1 MARTD
6 AHRPSAIVPAEYE
19 YVTHR
24 YFGPDAM
31 DVNPH
36 GARLVREHMD
46 RTGGKYS
53 GHEHGG
59 SCHICGAH
67 ALYTA
72 VFYHGKTNSYI
83 ITGLDCADKMD
94 MDCGDGEAFRKSV
107 RSAIEALAGKRKA
120 AAVLDAA
127 GLSKAWEVYTGP
139 YSDRF
144 EETTITDIVGKLVK
158 YGSVSDKQMAFVG
171 SLLAKI
177 NSRAAI
183 AAARAAENAA
193 STHVGAVGERR
204 EFTATVKAIPSFE
217 SQFGTMYIN
226 IMADAAGNV
235 IVYKGNKPL
244 AEKGQQIKFVAT
256 VKDHGT
262 REGVKQTIVAR
273 PGKVEVQQDQ
283 AAALAA

>member
-6 AHRPSAIVPAEYE
+6 AHRPSAIVPADYT

-36 GARLVREHMD
+36 GARIVREHMD

-72 VFYHGKTNSYI
+72 VFHHVPSNTYI
-83 ITGLDCADKMD
+83 VTGLDCADKMD
-94 MDCGDGEAFRKSV
+94 MDCGDGEAFRKTV
-107 RSAIEALAGKRKA
+107 RAAIEALAGKRKA
-120 AAVLDAA
+120 QAVLANA

-158 YGSVSDKQMAFVG
+158 YGSISDKQMAFVG
-171 SLLAKI
+171 KLVDKI
-177 NSRAAI
+177 NNRVAI
-183 AAARAAENAA
+183 KAARAAENAG
-193 STHVGAVGERR
+193 STHIGNVGDRLTFTATVAFVASFETQFGTMFVNGLKDQAGNVVIYKGSKSLAAKGDTVK
-204 EFTATVKAIPSFE
+204 FTATVKE
-217 SQFGTMYIN
+217 
-226 IMADAAGNV
+226 
-235 IVYKGNKPL
+235 
-244 AEKGQQIKFVAT
+244 
-256 VKDHGT
+256 HGV

-273 PGKVEVQQDQ
+273 PGKVEVQ
-283 AAALAA
+283 AAAIAA